1 MRKLVVACAM
11 ALAGVASAGTI
22 AGNRETCNEFATLAH
37 NVIVMRDAGVPAAAI
52 LKQLDHD
59 TAEAVAAPDK
69 EPYWVKDADDA
80 RFVKAVISKL
90 LAEWRSDPMAAGRMV
105 FKGCMSST

>member
-22 AGNRETCNEFATLAH
+22 AGNKEACNEFATLAH

-52 LKQLDHD
+52 LSQLDHD
-59 TAEAVAAPDK
+59 TAEAVAATDK
-69 EPYWVKDADDA
+69 EPYWVKDADDG

-90 LAEWRSDPMAAGRMV
+90 LAEWQRDPMAAGRMV
-105 FKGCMSST
+105 FMGCMRAT